1 MIACCVVIIVTLITP
16 FLQVVSPLGKR
27 MPGWFRNFLTCRVGS
42 YTNVDRLGCPR
53 SYFTYHIA
61 QGGYYSV
68 MKWILRFHFVWMR
81 IRAKHFI
88 FADPDSG
95 SQNVAD
101 PMDPD
106 TKHCLKV
113 FKKVNRHFHSF
124 KYILQ

>member
-16 FLQVVSPLGKR
+16 FFQVVSPLGKR

-61 QGGYYSV
+61 QEGYYSV

-81 IRAKHFI
+81 IRILDLSWKFSFFAYFCFILDPCPNPGHKHF
-88 FADPDSG
+88 
-95 SQNVAD
+95 
-101 PMDPD
+101 
-106 TKHCLKV
+106 
-113 FKKVNRHFHSF
+113 FKI
-124 KYILQ
+124 Y